1 MSEILLY
8 LKPIVI
14 HKYQK
19 NFKLDLESIKRTFT
33 LRQSRPSNRLN
44 RLMEWRSAGDN
55 QQSRNTHGHMST
67 SNSQRALK
75 RRRTSHRSSYYETVP
90 IDDDDDGDYSVV
102 YHREAMPRR
111 LGNEVVIGT
120 SSRSVALD
128 DNQWASKVTWAP
140 QDDDNYALDPDGD
153 SYDMAVEAEVME
165 EDDVQED
172 DAQEDD
178 AQEDDASRKKT
189 HRSRVSVSMVFYF
202 VARRVISND
211 Y

>member
-1 MSEILLY
+1 MHGWVHGS
-8 LKPIVI
+8 PRRGDRVAS
-14 HKYQK
+14 HK
-19 NFKLDLESIKRTFT
+19 
-33 LRQSRPSNRLN
+33 
-44 RLMEWRSAGDN
+44 
-55 QQSRNTHGHMST
+55 
-67 SNSQRALK
+67 
-75 RRRTSHRSSYYETVP
+75 SSYYETVP

-111 LGNEVVIGT
+111 LGNEVVIRT

-172 DAQEDD
+172 DT
-178 AQEDDASRKKT
+178 QEDDASRKKT

-202 VARRVISND
+202 VARRVISNN